1 LNEQSD
7 FLQNST
13 AASKAINFNSVARVL
28 YLEGYNTKRGVGE
41 QNWTLLTEQIYN
53 DAQQK
58 SQALVCKLVKVS
70 DAIGTDDILEMEPMS
85 SLFVLGAPSVGSN
98 ITIGTNDLVR
108 STKQEIRD
116 SAVSGDLNNVSVLYS
131 KSLPMDS
138 ASSPSMTQQ
147 ALEANNLS
155 TTLFS
160 TATVSVPSSGY

>member
-1 LNEQSD
+1 
-7 FLQNST
+7 
-13 AASKAINFNSVARVL
+13 
-28 YLEGYNTKRGVGE
+28 
-41 QNWTLLTEQIYN
+41 
-53 DAQQK
+53 
-58 SQALVCKLVKVS
+58 
-70 DAIGTDDILEMEPMS
+70 MS